1 VQTVANGS
9 PISRATLQRRILIA
23 DDNRDSAET
32 LAALLRMEGHE
43 VTSVHDGP
51 VALSIFAEL
60 KPDVALLDIGM
71 PGLTGYEVARKMR
84 QSTQRASLT
93 LIAITGWGQDI
104 DKERAFAA
112 GFDHHLTKPVDPQRL
127 VELLKS

>member
-1 VQTVANGS
+1 VANT
-9 PISRATLQRRILIA
+9 SRHRILIA

-32 LAALLRMEGHE
+32 LAALLRLEGHE

-51 VALSIFAEL
+51 VALSAFNEI

-84 QSTQRASLT
+84 QSSPGASLT
-93 LIAITGWGQDI
+93 LIAITGWGQDV
-104 DKERAFAA
+104 DKERAYAA
-112 GFDHHLTKPVDPQRL
+112 GFDHHLTKPVDPRRL
-127 VELLKS
+127 AELLLF